1 MAGSH
6 PQRSHRNST
15 RAKPIQTKSPRG
27 QGTEV
32 SHNATSVILLGQT
45 RRSYNTGLL
54 KKVIKHFQ
62 TASTTALGGLEAVT
76 VPAGVSQVPTSESG
90 YQTLARPAGFT

>member
-27 QGTEV
+27 QGAEV